1 MGKMD
6 VHFSSASNEW
16 ATPQEFFNR
25 LNQEFNFNLD
35 PCATPESAK
44 CPMFF
49 TQEQNG
55 LNRPWGGY
63 RVFMNPP
70 YGREIGRWIEKAYTE
85 AQAGALVVCLIP
97 ARTDTTYWHQF
108 CMKAREIR
116 FVRGRLK
123 FRNGNKRDAAPFPS
137 AVVVFA
143 PKRWWQRFWT
153 PPPLMSVMDGGKGEA
168 DAHDGGISEG
178 GQA

>member
-55 LNRPWGGY
+55 LNRPWGGVQSVYESPIWTRNRPVDRKGVY
-63 RVFMNPP
+63 RS
-70 YGREIGRWIEKAYTE
+70 
-85 AQAGALVVCLIP
+85 AGGGASCVLDPCPDGYNILASILHEG
-97 ARTDTTYWHQF
+97 AGNT
-108 CMKAREIR
+108 IR
-116 FVRGRLK
+116 QG
-123 FRNGNKRDAAPFPS
+123 AA
-137 AVVVFA
+137 
-143 PKRWWQRFWT
+143 
-153 PPPLMSVMDGGKGEA
+153 
-168 DAHDGGISEG
+168 
-178 GQA
+178 